1 MSESPS
7 ASGSPG
13 LSSAIDL
20 EELSGLDRIAS
31 AYAIGDHSVVVET
44 TDGREIRVTAWY
56 DRARNRYVS
65 EYERR
70 SVVKSGG
77 DDFLGWGRKPAFK
90 PCTADDA
97 ASFPGAAALPV
108 ARGHTH
114 LPPAPKNC
122 PGHLPRGA
130 STPS

>member
-44 TDGREIRVTAWY
+44 TDGREIRITAWY
-56 DRARNRYVS
+56 DRAHNRYVS

-77 DDFLGWGRKPAFK
+77 HDLRVWAQTPAYK
-90 PCTADDA
+90 RCTADDA
-97 ASFPGAAALPV
+97 ASCLQAAVLEV
-108 ARGHTH
+108 DRV
-114 LPPAPKNC
+114 NIY
-122 PGHLPRGA
+122 
-130 STPS
+130 

>member
-44 TDGREIRVTAWY
+44 TDGREIRITAWY

-77 DDFLGWGRKPAFK
+77 DDFCVLAQNPAFK
-90 PCTADDA
+90 PCPAGGRASCLAD
-97 ASFPGAAALPV
+97 
-108 ARGHTH
+108 ARFQGWRVTIV
-114 LPPAPKNC
+114 LPPTAKNSAR
-122 PGHLPRGA
+122 HLPRVG
-130 STPS
+130 

>member
-31 AYAIGDHSVVVET
+31 AYASI
-44 TDGREIRVTAWY
+44 TAWY

-77 DDFLGWGRKPAFK
+77 HDFRVWAQTPAYK

-97 ASFPGAAALPV
+97 ASCLEAAVLEV
-108 ARGHTH
+108 DRV
-114 LPPAPKNC
+114 NIY
-122 PGHLPRGA
+122 
-130 STPS
+130 

>member
-1 MSESPS
+1 MKVVPFPLLTGVPMSESPS

-13 LSSAIDL
+13 LSSSVDL

-44 TDGREIRVTAWY
+44 TDGREIRITAWY
-56 DRARNRYVS
+56 DRARNRYVT

-77 DDFLGWGRKPAFK
+77 HDLRVWAQTPAYK
-90 PCTADDA
+90 RCTADDA
-97 ASFPGAAALPV
+97 ASCLEAAVLEV
-108 ARGHTH
+108 DRI
-114 LPPAPKNC
+114 NIY
-122 PGHLPRGA
+122 
-130 STPS
+130 